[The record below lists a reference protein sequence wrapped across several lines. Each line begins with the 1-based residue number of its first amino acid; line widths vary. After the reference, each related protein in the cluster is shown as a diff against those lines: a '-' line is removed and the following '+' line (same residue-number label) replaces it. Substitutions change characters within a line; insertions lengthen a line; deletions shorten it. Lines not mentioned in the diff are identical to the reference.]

1 MALDKMMKSGES
13 VRFLTRQNLELLQ
26 QCGLQKLSPFM
37 LYMTTQFTKEK
48 RGVAEIISFV
58 EETLL

>member
-1 MALDKMMKSGES
+1 MALDKTLNSGES

-37 LYMTTQFTKEK
+37 LYMKTRFTKEK
-48 RGVAEIISFV
+48 RGVWEII
-58 EETLL
+58 